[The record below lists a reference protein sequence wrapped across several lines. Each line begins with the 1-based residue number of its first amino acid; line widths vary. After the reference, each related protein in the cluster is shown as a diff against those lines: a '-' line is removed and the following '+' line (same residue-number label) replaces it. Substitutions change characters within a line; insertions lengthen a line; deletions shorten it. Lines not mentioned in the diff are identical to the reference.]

1 MAFQLTPEQEM
12 IRLMARD
19 FAKRELE
26 PFAGTWDRDEVFP
39 EAAIRKMGGLG
50 LMGMMLPIE
59 YGGAGAGAVSYSLA
73 LQEIAAACA
82 STAVTMSVTNLS
94 SDPIL
99 KFGSEEQKRKFL
111 VPLARGEMLGAFAVT
126 EPEAGSDP
134 GSMTTRAEDRGDH
147 YLVNGSKIFI
157 TNGSRADVIV
167 LIVRTGSEKSNRGLS
182 ALLLTKGTLGF
193 RIGRRDEKMGLR
205 ASDTVELLFD
215 DCRIPKENLLAR
227 EGFGF
232 RAAMA
237 ALADSS
243 PGAGWI
249 DRKTEFSDLFSQY
262 RVYLT
267 GLLAL
272 AVAVIAVMYLW
283 RFRLP
288 HGLICLVPTVLS
300 LATGI
305 AALGYSGH
313 NLNLFS
319 LLALI
324 LVLGIGINYTL
335 FFTNPRGTPTTSMF
349 AIFMAVVTTLLTF
362 GMLVFSATQAISS
375 FGIVLSFGI
384 LTAFLLSPL
393 TLPVKKRGRR
403 K

>member
-182 ALLLTKGTLGF
+182 ALLLTKGTPGF

-215 DCRIPKENLLAR
+215 DCRIPTENLLAR

-237 ALADSS
+237 ALDSGRIGIASQSLGIARACLQESVSYAKTRRQFGKAIGSFLAIQWMIADT
-243 PGAGWI
+243 AAEIEAAHWLTLCAA
-249 DRKTEFSDLFSQY
+249 DRKDQGLPFTKEASMAKLVASETANRAAY
-262 RVYLT
+262 R
-267 GLLAL
+267 
-272 AVAVIAVMYLW
+272 AVQIHGGYGYMREYKVERLYRDARVTSIYEGTSEVQRIVIARELME
-283 RFRLP
+283 
-288 HGLICLVPTVLS
+288 S
-300 LATGI
+300 
-305 AALGYSGH
+305 
-313 NLNLFS
+313 
-319 LLALI
+319 
-324 LVLGIGINYTL
+324 
-335 FFTNPRGTPTTSMF
+335 
-349 AIFMAVVTTLLTF
+349 
-362 GMLVFSATQAISS
+362 
-375 FGIVLSFGI
+375 
-384 LTAFLLSPL
+384 
-393 TLPVKKRGRR
+393 
-403 K
+403 

>member
-147 YLVNGSKIFI
+147 YLVNGSKNFI

-182 ALLLTKGTLGF
+182 ALLLTKGTPGF

-237 ALADSS
+237 ALDSGRIGIASQSLGIARACLQESVSYAKTRRQFGKAIGSFQAIQWMIADT
-243 PGAGWI
+243 AAEIEAAHWLTLCAA
-249 DRKTEFSDLFSQY
+249 DRKDQGLPFTKEASMAKLVASETANRAAY
-262 RVYLT
+262 R
-267 GLLAL
+267 
-272 AVAVIAVMYLW
+272 AVQIHGGYGYMREYKVERLYRDARVTSIYEGTSEVQRIVIARELME
-283 RFRLP
+283 
-288 HGLICLVPTVLS
+288 S
-300 LATGI
+300 
-305 AALGYSGH
+305 
-313 NLNLFS
+313 
-319 LLALI
+319 
-324 LVLGIGINYTL
+324 
-335 FFTNPRGTPTTSMF
+335 
-349 AIFMAVVTTLLTF
+349 
-362 GMLVFSATQAISS
+362 
-375 FGIVLSFGI
+375 
-384 LTAFLLSPL
+384 
-393 TLPVKKRGRR
+393 
-403 K
+403 

>member
-26 PFAGTWDRDEVFP
+26 PFAGTWDRDEIFP

-99 KFGSEEQKRKFL
+99 KFGSEEQKQHFL

-126 EPEAGSDP
+126 ESEAGSDP
-134 GSMTTRAEDRGDH
+134 GSMTTRAEERSDH

-182 ALLLTKGTLGF
+182 ALLLKKGTPGF

-232 RAAMA
+232 RAAMVALDSGRIGIASQSLGIARACLQEAVSYAKTRRQFGKTIGSFQAIQWMIADTA
-237 ALADSS
+237 AEIEAAHWLTLCA
-243 PGAGWI
+243 A
-249 DRKTEFSDLFSQY
+249 DRKDQGLPFTKEASMAKLVASETANRAAY
-262 RVYLT
+262 R
-267 GLLAL
+267 
-272 AVAVIAVMYLW
+272 AVQIHGGYGYMREYKVERLYRDARVTAIYEGTSEVQRIVIARAVME
-283 RFRLP
+283 
-288 HGLICLVPTVLS
+288 
-300 LATGI
+300 A
-305 AALGYSGH
+305 
-313 NLNLFS
+313 
-319 LLALI
+319 
-324 LVLGIGINYTL
+324 
-335 FFTNPRGTPTTSMF
+335 
-349 AIFMAVVTTLLTF
+349 
-362 GMLVFSATQAISS
+362 
-375 FGIVLSFGI
+375 
-384 LTAFLLSPL
+384 
-393 TLPVKKRGRR
+393 
-403 K
+403 

>member
-182 ALLLTKGTLGF
+182 ALLLTKGTPGF

-215 DCRIPKENLLAR
+215 DCRIPTENLLAR

-237 ALADSS
+237 ALDSGRIGIASQSLGIARACLQESISYAKTRRQFGKAIGSFQAIQWMIADT
-243 PGAGWI
+243 AAEIEAAHWLTLCAA
-249 DRKTEFSDLFSQY
+249 DRKDQGLPFTKEASMAKLVASETANRAAY
-262 RVYLT
+262 R
-267 GLLAL
+267 
-272 AVAVIAVMYLW
+272 AVQIHGGYGYMREYKVERLYRDARVTSIYEGTSEVQRIVIARELME
-283 RFRLP
+283 
-288 HGLICLVPTVLS
+288 S
-300 LATGI
+300 
-305 AALGYSGH
+305 
-313 NLNLFS
+313 
-319 LLALI
+319 
-324 LVLGIGINYTL
+324 
-335 FFTNPRGTPTTSMF
+335 
-349 AIFMAVVTTLLTF
+349 
-362 GMLVFSATQAISS
+362 
-375 FGIVLSFGI
+375 
-384 LTAFLLSPL
+384 
-393 TLPVKKRGRR
+393 
-403 K
+403 

>member
-1 MAFQLTPEQEM
+1 MSFQLTPEQEM

-39 EAAIRKMGGLG
+39 EAAVRKMGGLG

-99 KFGSEEQKRKFL
+99 KFGSEDQKRKFL

-134 GSMTTRAEDRGDH
+134 GSMTTRAEERRDH

-167 LIVRTGSEKSNRGLS
+167 LIVRTGSEKSNRVLS
-182 ALLLTKGTLGF
+182 ALLLTKGTPGF

-215 DCRIPKENLLAR
+215 DCRIPRENLLAR

-232 RAAMA
+232 RAAMVALDSGRIGIASQSLGIARACLQEAISYAKNRRQFGKTIGSFQAIQWMIADTA
-237 ALADSS
+237 AEIEAAHWLTLCA
-243 PGAGWI
+243 A
-249 DRKTEFSDLFSQY
+249 DRKDQGLPFTKEASMAKLVASETANRAAY
-262 RVYLT
+262 R
-267 GLLAL
+267 
-272 AVAVIAVMYLW
+272 AVQIHGGYGYMREYKVERLYRDARVTAIYEGTSEVQRIVIARAVME
-283 RFRLP
+283 
-288 HGLICLVPTVLS
+288 
-300 LATGI
+300 A
-305 AALGYSGH
+305 
-313 NLNLFS
+313 
-319 LLALI
+319 
-324 LVLGIGINYTL
+324 
-335 FFTNPRGTPTTSMF
+335 
-349 AIFMAVVTTLLTF
+349 
-362 GMLVFSATQAISS
+362 
-375 FGIVLSFGI
+375 
-384 LTAFLLSPL
+384 
-393 TLPVKKRGRR
+393 
-403 K
+403 

>member
-59 YGGAGAGAVSYSLA
+59 YGGVGAGAVSYSLA

-182 ALLLTKGTLGF
+182 ALLLTKGTPGF

-215 DCRIPKENLLAR
+215 DCRIPTENLLAR

-237 ALADSS
+237 ALDSGRIGIASQSLGIARACLQESVSYAKTRRQFGKAIGSFQAIQWMIADT
-243 PGAGWI
+243 AAEIEAAHWLTLCAA
-249 DRKTEFSDLFSQY
+249 DRKDQGLPFTKEASMAKLVASETANRAAY
-262 RVYLT
+262 R
-267 GLLAL
+267 
-272 AVAVIAVMYLW
+272 AVQIHGGYGYMREYKVERLYRDARVTSIYEGTSEVQRIVIARELME
-283 RFRLP
+283 
-288 HGLICLVPTVLS
+288 S
-300 LATGI
+300 
-305 AALGYSGH
+305 
-313 NLNLFS
+313 
-319 LLALI
+319 
-324 LVLGIGINYTL
+324 
-335 FFTNPRGTPTTSMF
+335 
-349 AIFMAVVTTLLTF
+349 
-362 GMLVFSATQAISS
+362 
-375 FGIVLSFGI
+375 
-384 LTAFLLSPL
+384 
-393 TLPVKKRGRR
+393 
-403 K
+403 

>member
-1 MAFQLTPEQEM
+1 MSFQLTPEQEM

-39 EAAIRKMGGLG
+39 EAAVRKMGGLG

-59 YGGAGAGAVSYSLA
+59 YGGVGAGAVSYSLA

-99 KFGSEEQKRKFL
+99 KFGSEEQKQHFL

-134 GSMTTRAEDRGDH
+134 GSMTTRAEERRDH

-182 ALLLTKGTLGF
+182 ALLLTKETPGF

-227 EGFGF
+227 QGFGF
-232 RAAMA
+232 RVAMVALDSGRIGIASQSLGIARACLRESISYAKTRRQFGKAIGSFQAIQWMIADTAAEIEA
-237 ALADSS
+237 AHWLTLCA
-243 PGAGWI
+243 A
-249 DRKTEFSDLFSQY
+249 DRKDQGLPFTKEASMAKLVASETANRAAY
-262 RVYLT
+262 R
-267 GLLAL
+267 
-272 AVAVIAVMYLW
+272 AVQIHGGYGYMREYKVERLYRDARVTAIYEGTSEVQRIVIARAVME
-283 RFRLP
+283 
-288 HGLICLVPTVLS
+288 
-300 LATGI
+300 A
-305 AALGYSGH
+305 
-313 NLNLFS
+313 
-319 LLALI
+319 
-324 LVLGIGINYTL
+324 
-335 FFTNPRGTPTTSMF
+335 
-349 AIFMAVVTTLLTF
+349 
-362 GMLVFSATQAISS
+362 
-375 FGIVLSFGI
+375 
-384 LTAFLLSPL
+384 
-393 TLPVKKRGRR
+393 
-403 K
+403 